1 MLPDFVEIADIS
13 SKRRLRHFC

>member
-1 MLPDFVEIADIS
+1 MLPDFVEIAGIS